1 MEEYNNRLPDFYSVR
16 NQEQIDYSFD
26 GMEGKKCFLFF
37 DNGFTSNIVEPNNRD
52 MRFIWD
58 GFYLFVDQDTTL
70 SDIQSGIDLYD
81 SRLVA
86 LQRTNVLGNK
96 SNNREVREYIV
107 EKLKEMNIPFEIM
120 NDANLVDGY
129 PTSCDLWST
138 RDMSVL
144 IDAMDTVGEGKA
156 YYYQSSFL
164 KFKISFNESG
174 IPTFT
179 YNHNGALVL
188 KGSDTTAI
196 SRLVE
201 NDENLKSILENIIKD
216 NKIYSSMQ
224 DRYLNGIDIN
234 AINRH
239 VR

>member
-16 NQEQIDYSFD
+16 NQEQIDYSLA
-26 GMEGKKCFLFF
+26 GMEGKRCFLFF
-37 DNGFTSNIVEPNNRD
+37 DNGFTSNVVEPNNRE

-58 GFYLFVDQDTTL
+58 GFYLFVDRDTTL

-86 LQRTNVLGNK
+86 LQRTSVLGNK

-107 EKLKEMNIPFEIM
+107 EKLKAMNIPFEIM
-120 NDANLVDGY
+120 NDVNLVDGY

-144 IDAMDTVGEGKA
+144 IDAIDTVGEGNA
-156 YYYQSSFL
+156 YYYQSASF

-179 YNHNGALVL
+179 YNHDGALVL
-188 KGSDTTAI
+188 KGSDSKAI
-196 SRLVE
+196 SRLVD

-224 DRYLNGIDIN
+224 DRYINGIDIN